1 MQSINTAYL
10 YTTLTILFWAGSAS
24 AFKLAL
30 KEVSPLTLLWSS
42 TLISL
47 MVLSV
52 LLKTGDRF
60 ARLKNLTRVQ
70 WLYLLALGA
79 INPFLYYLILFKAYD
94 LLPGQVAMSL
104 NYLWPVMLAI
114 FSVPIL
120 KQSLEWKAL
129 LGICLS
135 FIGAAIIA
143 SGGNL
148 AAWSQLNITGI
159 FLALTSTLVW
169 AVYWLLSA
177 RLKVDAVV
185 KLFIGF
191 VTGSLLS
198 LLYAIFNNQIVIE
211 FETFPWIP
219 ILYVGLFEMGLT
231 FFIWLR
237 ALEIAPNAA
246 RIGHL
251 IFLTPFLSLMILVIV
266 LNESISL
273 STIVGLVV
281 IIAGIFSKQLISKFI
296 KSS

>member
-60 ARLKNLTRVQ
+60 ARLKKLTRVQ